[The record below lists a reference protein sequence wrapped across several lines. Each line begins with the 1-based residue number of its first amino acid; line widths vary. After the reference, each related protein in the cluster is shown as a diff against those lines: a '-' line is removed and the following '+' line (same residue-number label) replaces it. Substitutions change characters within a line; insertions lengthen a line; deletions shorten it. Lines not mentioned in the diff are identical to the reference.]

1 MFKTTN
7 KKSWKE
13 KSSIEKQ
20 LNWLKMFICFIVLEL
35 LQIATL
41 WHSYHKRERFE
52 YYYVKLERCG
62 CKKIFLEESSN
73 NFAFFLKQKLIT
85 ITRTREYFR
94 KWLMITIRMEFFRWK
109 LFSKCK
115 AIFRPWENGHCSV
128 PCNKSLAWQ
137 EFYSLHQPSY

>member
-73 NFAFFLKQKLIT
+73 NFAFLKTKT
-85 ITRTREYFR
+85 YNYNENTRV
-94 KWLMITIRMEFFRWK
+94 
-109 LFSKCK
+109 FSKMTYDYHSYG
-115 AIFRPWENGHCSV
+115 IFSV
-128 PCNKSLAWQ
+128 KII
-137 EFYSLHQPSY
+137 